1 MKGQFILYH
10 LFFIF
15 IMNDNLI
22 TRKIKYSINT
32 LEESK
37 VIFDIQRQYSN
48 CLHFTYNRLFENN
61 RLSTKELTAL
71 QKNLNNIEL
80 NSHLKNSAI
89 YDAKA
94 LINKDNQHQ
103 IIFGGKKLFFDRFNN
118 KISKDEFKLNRL
130 SPIYSIGEA
139 NHKGNR
145 LFEIIDENTI
155 LFKPCRN
162 THILLNLKTS
172 KSCKKELLKLQELM
186 NLKSIAVTIS
196 LDQNYIYITFDYN
209 KIKNK
214 QIVNSKIKSRIFS
227 IDQNPNYL
235 GWSVIQWYNENDYRI
250 IDKGI
255 ISIKPLNDKQSNS
268 HLSSTESIY
277 FTNKRKYEICK
288 MGQQLVK
295 LANHY
300 QCEIFSLEKLNMSS
314 SDREK
319 GRRFNKL
326 CNNYWCRGILY
337 SQLKKYT
344 NYYNIYFIEVL
355 ANYSSFIGNLVYR
368 NEQLP
373 DMILASIEINRRGF
387 EFYHQYIIKDKPQKK
402 NIILPEL
409 EVVRCRISQSLE
421 ELGILQNFETLVELY
436 YSIKKSKQKYRLLLE
451 DLDTSRVS
459 SKFYIKKQ
467 IVLYNFI

>member
-1 MKGQFILYH
+1 
-10 LFFIF
+10 
-15 IMNDNLI
+15 MNDNLI
-22 TRKIKYSINT
+22 TRKIKYSVDT
-32 LEESK
+32 LEEAK
-37 VIFDIQRQYSN
+37 VIFDIQKQYSN

-61 RLSTKELTAL
+61 KLSTKELTAL
-71 QKNLNNIEL
+71 QKDLNNIEL

-94 LINKDNQHQ
+94 LINRDNRHQ
-103 IIFGGKKLFFDRFNN
+103 IIFGGKKLFFDRLNN

-130 SPIYSIGEA
+130 STIYSIGESCK
-139 NHKGNR
+139 NGNR

-155 LFKPCRN
+155 LFKPSRN
-162 THILLNLKTS
+162 THILLYLKTS

-186 NLKSIAVTIS
+186 NSKSISVTIS
-196 LDQNYIYITFDYN
+196 LDQNYVYFTFNYN
-209 KIKNK
+209 KIKAR
-214 QIVNSKIKSRIFS
+214 QIVNSKIKNRIFS

-235 GWSVIQWYNENDYRI
+235 GWSVVQWYAENDYKI
-250 IDKGI
+250 IDKGVV
-255 ISIKPLNDKQSNS
+255 SIKPLNDKQSNS
-268 HLSSTESIY
+268 HLSSIESTY

-288 MGQQLVK
+288 IGQELVK

-314 SDREK
+314 SDKEK

-326 CNNYWCRGILY
+326 CNNYWCRGTLY

-344 NYYNIYFIEVL
+344 NFYDIYFIEVL

-373 DMILASIEINRRGF
+373 DMVLASIEISRRGY

-402 NIILPEL
+402 NIIQPSIEI
-409 EVVRCRISQSLE
+409 VSSKVRQSLE
-421 ELGILQNFETLVELY
+421 ELNALQDFNDLIELY
-436 YSIKKSKQKYRLLLE
+436 YSMKKSKQKYRLLLE
-451 DLDTSRVS
+451 DLNSSRVS
-459 SKFYIKKQ
+459 SKFYKKQ
-467 IVLYNFI
+467 AIILYSFI